1 MSVATLLG
9 LDESSDG
16 LLEVARVRWPAW
28 QERHPVLRDID
39 DLAALKAATRRLGP
53 QASNE
58 LLLALAERGM
68 PDGGN
73 EAAATATLV
82 WLLLPGAGYMA
93 GRLKREVPE
102 LREEIDQLVA
112 GQVWIEGRTLRINWQ
127 RPTSCAATVLRNAE
141 RRIRLELGIH
151 ERSDRTRHRPVFIG
165 AGSECEAAAAKVLEA
180 PHGMQVPAEV
190 ELRDLFEAAIRARDL
205 SIVDTQLLL
214 EVAQQAD
221 EVSTGRNGRI
231 DGLMSEAVCVAVAQR
246 RGCSPRS
253 VRRRTHAALAKLR
266 EANERSLG
274 RSA

>member
-9 LDESSDG
+9 LDEPGDG
-16 LLEVARVRWPAW
+16 LLEVAKVRWPTW
-28 QERHPVLRDID
+28 QAHHPALRDID
-39 DLAALKAATRRLGP
+39 DLTALKEATRRLGP
-53 QASNE
+53 QASNA

-82 WLLLPGAGYMA
+82 WLLLPGAGHMA
-93 GRLKREVPE
+93 GRLKREIPE
-102 LREEIDQLVA
+102 LRDEIDQLVA
-112 GQVWIEGRTLRINWQ
+112 GQVWIESRTLRINWQ

-151 ERSDRTRHRPVFIG
+151 ERSDKTHRHPVFIG
-165 AGSECEAAAAKVLEA
+165 AGSECEAAAAKVLQA
-180 PHGMQVPAEV
+180 PDGAQVPAEV
-190 ELRDLFEAAIRARDL
+190 ELRDLFDAAIRAREL
-205 SIVDTQLLL
+205 STVDALLLL
-214 EVAQQAD
+214 EVAEQAD
-221 EVSTGRNGRI
+221 AVSAGRNGRI

-253 VRRRTHAALAKLR
+253 VRRRTHVALAKLR
-266 EANERSLG
+266 AATERSMG

>member
-1 MSVATLLG
+1 M
-9 LDESSDG
+9 
-16 LLEVARVRWPAW
+16 
-28 QERHPVLRDID
+28 
-39 DLAALKAATRRLGP
+39 
-53 QASNE
+53 
-58 LLLALAERGM
+58 ALAERGM

-82 WLLLPGAGYMA
+82 WLLLPGAGSMA

-112 GQVWIEGRTLRINWQ
+112 GQVWIEARTLRINWQ

-141 RRIRLELGIH
+141 RRIRLEVGIH

-165 AGSECEAAAAKVLEA
+165 VGSECVTVPARVLEV
-180 PHGMQVPAEV
+180 PSGVQVTAKV
-190 ELRDLFEAAIRARDL
+190 ELRDLLDAAVGSREL
-205 SIVDTQLLL
+205 SIVDAQLLL

-253 VRRRTHAALAKLR
+253 VRRRTHVALAKLR